1 MQSKELPDLE
11 AIEDN
16 GVYRVLDLDDPDH
29 ETAKRILIYGVTAN
43 LAAGAGAV
51 AGFVAANN
59 VIPEHIEYAK
69 GFGMDLS
76 LSTKPGISVDALSNT
91 ISDSHIL
98 INSGIPGIHGLH
110 GVITNLSPHKGEPT
124 EFFGQMAGLI
134 SNLHDRVVEPTNYE
148 LVRHLEIGTGIGA
161 ISAAAIASIVVNRV
175 RARKEKEKLI
185 ESRITELRDDHL
197 NTGNLMNAKIADEM
211 AADLKSG
218 RLRRR
223 RRRIVAAAAAIA
235 IGAMGMSNKQV
246 TNFDSSPATDNTVE
260 ISSDVTKIIPEVK
273 GLELTGFAGQLLNT
287 VVYGVVQIKKSS
299 DSTWTK
305 DAKLITKSYD
315 KFANGPGTDLINNPE
330 EEPIEQVSD
339 IHCVYPNEEEYLPT
353 VNRLFKAPIIINT
366 GDTQTNSGT
375 MFYEKDCYKDFIKG
389 VQVAAAANKQHVLVI
404 MVAGNHDDKKPI
416 NEDLGNV
423 KVVDLT
429 NSSPT
434 IVADGIRFIG
444 TQDPERTVWYPT
456 LPANPL
462 EQIKVIGQQGDSLAK
477 LACKYYN
484 SGENL
489 PIVVIAHEHQA
500 LAQTVK
506 DGCADLAV
514 DGHTHNNSGVK
525 SYIGDNGHTVLHH
538 TAGSASGV
546 GTVGTPY
553 QPPQKDATESI
564 MYFNTA
570 TRKFDAVITPVAHAN
585 ETTEIDNQP
594 IPKSS
599 EPAEQAD
606 WVTDFLKEYNA
617 IKSH

>member
-11 AIEDN
+11 AVEDN
-16 GVYRVLDLDDPDH
+16 GVYRVLGVDDPDH
-29 ETAKRILIYGVTAN
+29 EMAKRVLVYGAAAN

-59 VIPEHIEYAK
+59 IIPEHIEYAK
-69 GFGMDLS
+69 GFGMDIS
-76 LSTKPGISVDALSNT
+76 LSTNPGISVDALKNT
-91 ISDSHIL
+91 VSDSHVH
-98 INSGIPGIHGLH
+98 INTIIPGIHGLR
-110 GVITNLSPHKGEPT
+110 GEITDFSPHKGKPT
-124 EFFGQMAGLI
+124 EFFGQMDALF
-134 SNLHDRVVEPTNYE
+134 SNLHDRVIAPTNHE
-148 LVRHLEIGTGIGA
+148 LANHLKIGTGIGT
-161 ISAAAIASIVVNRV
+161 IGAAALAIVVVNRV
-175 RARKEKEKLI
+175 RARTEKEKVI
-185 ESRITELRDDHL
+185 ESRISELRDDHL
-197 NTGNLMNAKIADEM
+197 MTGNLTNAKIADDL

-235 IGAMGMSNKQV
+235 IGAMGMSNKQI
-246 TNFDSSPATDNTVE
+246 TNFDSSPAIDNTVE

-273 GLELTGFAGQLLNT
+273 GVELTGFAGQLLNT
-287 VVYGVVQIKKSS
+287 LVYGAVQYKKDD
-299 DSTWTK
+299 DSIWKK

-315 KFANGPGTDLINNPE
+315 KFANGPGADLINSPVE
-330 EEPIEQVSD
+330 KPIEHNSD
-339 IHCVYPNEEEYLPT
+339 VHCVYPNEEEYLPT
-353 VNRLFKAPIIINT
+353 EHRLFKSKIILST
-366 GDTQTNSGT
+366 GDIQTNSGT
-375 MFYEKDCYKDFIKG
+375 MFYENDCYKDYIRG

-404 MVAGNHDDKKPI
+404 MIAGNHDDKKPI
-416 NEDLGNV
+416 NEELGNV
-423 KVVDLT
+423 KVVTLT

-434 IVADGIRFIG
+434 IVANGIRFIG

-462 EQIKVIGQQGDSLAK
+462 EQIKVIGQQGDNLAK

-484 SGENL
+484 SSENL
-489 PIVVIAHEHQA
+489 PIVIMAHEHQA
-500 LAQTVK
+500 LAQTVE
-506 DGCADLAV
+506 DGCADLAI
-514 DGHTHNNSGVK
+514 DGHTHNNGKVERYVGV
-525 SYIGDNGHTVLHH
+525 NGHTVLHH

-564 MYFNTA
+564 MYFNTD

-606 WVTDFLKEYNA
+606 WVTSFLDEYH
-617 IKSH
+617 KVSSH